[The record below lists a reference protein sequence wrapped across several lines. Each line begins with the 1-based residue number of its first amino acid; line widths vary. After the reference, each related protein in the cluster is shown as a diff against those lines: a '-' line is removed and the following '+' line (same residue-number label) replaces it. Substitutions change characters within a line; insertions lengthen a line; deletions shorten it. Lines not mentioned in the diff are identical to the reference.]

1 MKHQSQTHQT
11 TNQKFFNSGMSSG
24 SHLDEDEGIDMRS
37 QNKNLNAS
45 EIMRN
50 YQPDYV
56 IEEEYSLNGVPV
68 HHEDGSPAGNVQH
81 IIEFET
87 ALMALE
93 PMPKMA

>member
-1 MKHQSQTHQT
+1 MS
-11 TNQKFFNSGMSSG
+11 NQKFFNSGLSSG
-24 SHLDEDEGIDMRS
+24 SHPDDDEGITEMRS
-37 QNKNLNAS
+37 HHKNLNTS

-56 IEEEYSLNGVPV
+56 IEEEYSMNGVPV
-68 HHEDGSPAGNVQH
+68 HHEDVSPAGDVQH

-93 PMPKMA
+93 PMPKMM